1 MLLTL
6 TESIHIE
13 KLPGS
18 RTRDLVP
25 RGAYHVARGMW
36 HVARGGEECTLPETK
51 GRPHLS
57 VVGNK
62 RDRLTKRVSRSSIE
76 RGEGCFGQRRGLSPL
91 SRDSMECAL
100 VIGNP

>member
-18 RTRDLVP
+18 RTRDLMP

-57 VVGNK
+57 VKGNK
-62 RDRLTKRVSRSSIE
+62 RDRLTKQVSRSSLE
-76 RGEGCFGQRRGLSPL
+76 GGKGALVRGEGFLLFLEIAWNALS
-91 SRDSMECAL
+91 S
-100 VIGNP
+100 